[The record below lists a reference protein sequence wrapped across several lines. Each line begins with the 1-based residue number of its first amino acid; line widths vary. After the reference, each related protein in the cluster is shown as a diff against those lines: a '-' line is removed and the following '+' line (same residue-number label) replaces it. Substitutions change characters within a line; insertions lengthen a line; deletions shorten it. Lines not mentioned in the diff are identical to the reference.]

1 MIIPLNNKSRIIEKV
16 INDLTVTP
24 STILI
29 EQRERRIPM
38 EQHRRDLEILLNKL
52 GDDIVVVLHAFFV
65 DRSFAKGEDA
75 RPGDGEAESWH
86 AQVLQAGEVLL
97 VEVIV

>member
-24 STILI
+24 RAILI
-29 EQRERRIPM
+29 EQRKRRIPM
-38 EQHRRDLEILLNKL
+38 EQHRRDFEILLDKL

-65 DRSFAKGEDA
+65 DRPFAEGEDA
-75 RPGDGEAESWH
+75 WPGDGEAERRH

-97 VEVIV
+97 IEVVV